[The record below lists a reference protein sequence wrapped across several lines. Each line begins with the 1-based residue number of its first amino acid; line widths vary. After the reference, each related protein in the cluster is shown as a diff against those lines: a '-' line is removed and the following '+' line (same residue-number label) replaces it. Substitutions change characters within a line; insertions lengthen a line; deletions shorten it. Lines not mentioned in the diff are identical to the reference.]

1 MNDVPAVV
9 APPSHFVHSPFYWV
23 IVLVYLVTLL
33 SACGGTSQTTFDDL
47 GINRSAFNWQLPDS
61 VPLPV
66 EPENNPM
73 TEAKFQLGR
82 HLFYDRRLSGNNT
95 QSCADCH
102 QQAIGFTDGLKVSVG
117 STGELHPRNA
127 QPLLNVAYNA
137 TLTWGNPSLRA
148 LEQQILVPL
157 FGEIPV
163 EQGINDINRE
173 LILDRLRDE
182 PRYQELFSSA
192 FPEHGEPID
201 YNNIVFALASFVRGM
216 VSFNSD
222 FDRYERGDPSVL
234 SDSAKRGSQLFFG
247 EDMECFHC
255 HGGYNFSDSTFDRTQ
270 SFVERPFHNTGLF
283 NINGTGAFPESNRG
297 VFEIT
302 EDPSDMGKFRAPT
315 LRNIA
320 LTAPYMHDGSIGSLE
335 QVIDFYAAGGRNIE
349 SGPHAGDG
357 RLNPFKDGFVTGF
370 EITSQ
375 KKADLIAFLNSLTD
389 ETFLTNERFSNPWS
403 TP

>member
-1 MNDVPAVV
+1 MPGLFLIAVV
-9 APPSHFVHSPFYWV
+9 A
-23 IVLVYLVTLL
+23 LL
-33 SACGGTSQTTFDDL
+33 TACGGESKTTFDDL
-47 GINRSAFNWQLPDS
+47 GVNRTAFNWYLPDS
-61 VPLPV
+61 APLPV
-66 EPENNPM
+66 EPEINPM

-82 HLFYDRRLSGNNT
+82 HLFYDRRLSGNGT

-102 QQAIGFTDGLKVSVG
+102 QQSIGFTDGLAVSVG

-137 TLTWGNPSLRA
+137 TLTWGNPSLRT

-157 FGEIPV
+157 FGEFPV
-163 EQGINDINRE
+163 EQGINDGNQE
-173 LILDRLRDE
+173 QILERLRDE
-182 PRYQELFSSA
+182 SRYQELFPDA
-192 FPEHGEPID
+192 FPEQGDPID

-222 FDRYERGDPSVL
+222 FDRYERGDSSAL
-234 SDSAKRGSQLFFG
+234 SASAKRGRQLFFG

-270 SFVERPFHNTGLF
+270 TFIERPFHNTGLF
-283 NINGTGAFPESNRG
+283 NINGTGAFPENNRG
-297 VFEIT
+297 VFEVT

-320 LTAPYMHDGSIGSLE
+320 LTAPYMHDGSMNSLE
-335 QVIDFYAAGGRNIE
+335 DVIEFYAAGGRNIE
-349 SGPHAGDG
+349 SGPNAGDG
-357 RLNPFKDGFVTGF
+357 RFNPFKDGFVTGF
-370 EITSQ
+370 EVTNQ
-375 KKADLIAFLNSLTD
+375 EKADLIAFLNSLTD
-389 ETFLTNERFSNPWS
+389 ETYLANDRFSNPWS